1 MTTGNG
7 SNGNGMTT
15 LATRVS
21 DSAYGQAGQAIE
33 RRGFGSMELEER
45 RETQGIA
52 AAETA
57 KALVQARYIVAMQ
70 RPRDVDD
77 FRARLMKHCRRLR
90 FASTAEYAKP
100 IGGSHIKGISVRFV
114 EAALQEYR
122 NVQIT
127 ATPTYDDEEKRI
139 VKVTVTDLEGNITH
153 ELDVTAEK
161 FVERK
166 QATGDVIRER
176 RKKNG
181 ESVYLVRA
189 TEDDYANK
197 IGAAVSKAIRNLGL
211 RILPSDIV
219 AECMELCL
227 ATVATEDK
235 RDPDAARKAI
245 GDSFASIGVMPSALK
260 EYLGHD
266 LGTCSPEEIKDLR
279 AVFVAIRDGESTW
292 QATIDGKRAEAE
304 KPADK
309 TGDAL
314 KAKMAAAPLKDKAGE
329 AKPATPKPRSTA
341 AIEVRRKALASSA
354 TWSRNGDRHLGAV
367 EDIEIA
373 IEQTGPE
380 MWSWWVTKAGEDVGS
395 GDAGDLELA
404 KGQAVAEA
412 AKS

>member
-1 MTTGNG
+1 M
-7 SNGNGMTT
+7 SNGRDNGT
-15 LATRVS
+15 AIVRPS
-21 DSAYGQAGQAIE
+21 DADYGRAGQAIE
-33 RRGFGSMELEER
+33 RRGFGSMEIEDR
-45 RETQGIA
+45 RETQGVA

-77 FRARLMKHCRRLR
+77 FRQRLMKHCRRAR
-90 FASTAEYAKP
+90 FAAAAEYAKP
-100 IGGSHIKGISVRFV
+100 TGGTSIKGISVRFV

-122 NVQIT
+122 NVQVT
-127 ATPTYDDEEKRI
+127 AAPTYDDEEKRI
-139 VKVTVTDLEGNITH
+139 VKVTVTDLESNNTH

-166 QATGDVIRER
+166 SPAGDVIRER

-181 ESVYLVRA
+181 DVVYLVRA

-227 ATVATEDK
+227 ATRDAEDQ
-235 RDPDAARKAI
+235 RDPEAARKAI
-245 GDSFASIGVMPSALK
+245 SDSFATIGVMPSALK

-266 LGTCSPEEIKDLR
+266 LATCSPEEIKNLR
-279 AVFVAIRDGESTW
+279 AVFVAIRDGEATW
-292 QATIDGKRAEAE
+292 SATMDAKRGDTPAE

-314 KAKMAAAPLKDKAGE
+314 KAKLATAAASDKS
-329 AKPATPKPRSTA
+329 PKPRTA
-341 AIEVRRKALASSA
+341 GAIDARRRALAKAA
-354 TWSRNGDRHLGAV
+354 TWSTNGERQVGAV
-367 EDIEIA
+367 EDFEIA
-373 IEQTGPE
+373 LEQTGPA
-380 MWSWWVTKAGEDVGS
+380 SFGWWLSKAGEEIEA
-395 GDAGDLELA
+395 GDALDLESA
-404 KGQAVAEA
+404 RGKAFEA
-412 AKS
+412 AAKL

>member
-1 MTTGNG
+1 MSNDNG
-7 SNGNGMTT
+7 HST
-15 LATRVS
+15 AIVRPS
-21 DSAYGQAGQAIE
+21 DADYGRAGAAIE
-33 RRGFGSMELEER
+33 RRGFGSMEIEDR

-57 KALVQARYIVAMQ
+57 KAMVQARYIVAMQ

-77 FRARLMKHCRRLR
+77 FRQRLLKHCKRLR
-90 FASTAEYAKP
+90 FANTAEYAKP
-100 IGGSHIKGISVRFV
+100 VAGTKIKGISVRFV

-122 NVQIT
+122 NVQVT
-127 ATPTYDDEEKRI
+127 AAPTYDDEEKRI
-139 VKVTVTDLEGNITH
+139 VKVTVTDLESNNTH

-166 QATGDVIRER
+166 VPSGDVIRER

-181 ESVYLVRA
+181 DIVYLVRA

-227 ATVATEDK
+227 ATRDAEDT
-235 RDPDAARKAI
+235 RDPDAAKRAI
-245 GDSFASIGVMPSALK
+245 ADSFATIGVMPSALK

-266 LGTCSPEEIKDLR
+266 IATCSPDEIKDLR

-292 QATIDGKRAEAE
+292 TTTMESKRGDAPAE

-314 KAKMAAAPLKDKAGE
+314 KAKLATAPAKDK
-329 AKPATPKPRSTA
+329 TPESTKPRSAA
-341 AIEVRRKALASSA
+341 AIEIRRKALFQTMARVA
-354 TWSRNGDRHLGAV
+354 DGDGWMGTYEDVAV
-367 EDIEIA
+367 R
-373 IEQTGPE
+373 IEQTGPK
-380 MWSWWVTKAGEDVGS
+380 SWGWWAMKVGAEVGS
-395 GDAGDLELA
+395 GEAAGDVAAWDAAIAEVA
-404 KGQAVAEA
+404 KH
-412 AKS
+412 